1 MHRTDNATSTTVLP
15 PPTAAG
21 PNPNSYFQP
30 GTIVDAEWLT
40 MLQEEMISVLVAAGI
55 TPNKA
60 VYTQLSA
67 AISAIA
73 TSLDTTLVNTAHDW
87 EDNQYISEKLLAYAA
102 SQAWNVLLGQN
113 VRMTLTGNCTISA
126 ITNAQ
131 AGAVYV
137 LRAIQDATGNREIT
151 WPADVHWPN
160 GVTPTLSDAA
170 NQQDLITLYYTGS
183 IFLANISKGYSS

>member
-21 PNPNSYFQP
+21 PNPDSYFQP

-73 TSLDTTLVNTAHDW
+73 TSLDTILVNTAHDW
-87 EDNQYISEKLLAYAA
+87 EDNQYIGEKLLAYAA
-102 SQAWNVLLGQN
+102 SQAWNVLFGQN
-113 VRMTLTGNCTISA
+113 VHLTLTGDCTITA
-126 ITNAQ
+126 ISNAQ
-131 AGAVYV
+131 PGAVYV
-137 LRAIQDATGNREIT
+137 LRVIQDATGNRTIT
-151 WPADVHWPN
+151 WPANVRWMNDA
-160 GVTPTLSDAA
+160 TPPAEGA
-170 NQQDLITLYYTGS
+170 NQHGLISLYYTGAL
-183 IFLANISKGYSS
+183 FLASYAGPYNP